1 MKLNKYDSYTTHYES
16 RCMRLFIGSNIS
28 TYRSERDKELDDN
41 EMDADAVSYCKRRWV
56 GPETRE
62 TTVRFTHY

>member
-1 MKLNKYDSYTTHYES
+1 MYAVVHW
-16 RCMRLFIGSNIS
+16 FQH

-41 EMDADAVSYCKRRWV
+41 EMDADAVSYCKRRRV

-62 TTVRFTHY
+62 TTCTFYSLLIA